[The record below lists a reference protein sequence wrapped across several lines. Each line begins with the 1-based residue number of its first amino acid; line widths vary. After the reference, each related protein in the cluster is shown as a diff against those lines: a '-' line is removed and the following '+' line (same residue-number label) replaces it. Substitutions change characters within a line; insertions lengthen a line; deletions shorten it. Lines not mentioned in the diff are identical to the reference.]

1 LVAGINFQLC
11 ELGSHYRIS
20 PPLLR
25 IKERKERKNK
35 VIVPLDMTKR
45 PYIPQQDVSYMAGY
59 SVAIKNSFLNLVP
72 PRGTD
77 WRFKSPPHPIHTR
90 CAPGAERVS
99 VYGTRQTTQRLAS
112 QTCMPTG
119 IR

>member
-1 LVAGINFQLC
+1 
-11 ELGSHYRIS
+11 
-20 PPLLR
+20 
-25 IKERKERKNK
+25 

-59 SVAIKNSFLNLVP
+59 GVAIKNSFINLVP

-90 CAPGAERVS
+90 YAACLKNTINYEEIVFHDDIYFDHDFSSR
-99 VYGTRQTTQRLAS
+99 
-112 QTCMPTG
+112 TG
-119 IR
+119 Y

>member
-1 LVAGINFQLC
+1 
-11 ELGSHYRIS
+11 
-20 PPLLR
+20 
-25 IKERKERKNK
+25 

-90 CAPGAERVS
+90 CGPGAKTPRTV
-99 VYGTRQTTQRLAS
+99 TNQTTAFVLRRELGRLKI
-112 QTCMPTG
+112 G
-119 IR
+119 

>member
-1 LVAGINFQLC
+1 LVAGSNFQLC
-11 ELGSHYRIS
+11 ELGGHYRIS
-20 PPLLR
+20 PSLLR
-25 IKERKERKNK
+25 IKERRKRKKK
-35 VIVPLDMTKR
+35 VIVPLDMAKR
-45 PYIPQQDVSYMAGY
+45 PYIPQQDVSYMAVYG
-59 SVAIKNSFLNLVP
+59 VAIKNSFLNLVP

-90 CAPGAERVS
+90 CAPGEERVS

>member
-1 LVAGINFQLC
+1 
-11 ELGSHYRIS
+11 
-20 PPLLR
+20 
-25 IKERKERKNK
+25 

-90 CAPGAERVS
+90 YAQCRGTDS
-99 VYGTRQTTQRLAS
+99 VLRTLALLLATHS
-112 QTCMPTG
+112 LATPKQAKEPKNPQSG
-119 IR
+119 HRSHLRKI

>member
-1 LVAGINFQLC
+1 VGNKAGIPRIAIGNERQKKGRRGSLIGSWDKLELC
-11 ELGSHYRIS
+11 ELGGHYRIS
-20 PPLLR
+20 PSLLR
-25 IKERKERKNK
+25 IKEKKERKNK

-59 SVAIKNSFLNLVP
+59 GVAIKNSFLNLVP

-90 CAPGAERVS
+90 YAAF
-99 VYGTRQTTQRLAS
+99 
-112 QTCMPTG
+112 
-119 IR
+119 